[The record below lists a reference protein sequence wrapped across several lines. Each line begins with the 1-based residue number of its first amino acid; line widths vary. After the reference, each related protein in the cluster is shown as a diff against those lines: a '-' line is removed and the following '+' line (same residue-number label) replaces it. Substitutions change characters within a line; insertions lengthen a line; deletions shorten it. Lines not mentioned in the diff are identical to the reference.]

1 MKATVLSDSLKQ
13 RLPTVFHAISGR
25 SQLPVLLNF
34 LIEAKSGFLTISATD
49 LEIGIVTKIGA
60 KIEKEG
66 KITVPAKT
74 FFDLISNISEEKLTL
89 EARETTLELKGEHL
103 KATFPTMP
111 AGEFP
116 EMPAGEFP
124 EIVSDK
130 GKKLA
135 SLNKNALFESIAK
148 VSFAASVDS
157 GRPALSGVLL
167 KKEAG
172 GITLV
177 ATDGYR
183 LSLKKKITLTNESLS
198 ENLLVPSRILKE
210 LLFLRESGEDF
221 DLYVSEKANQI
232 ILETKSTILT
242 ARLIEAEY
250 PDYQKII
257 PEDYETKAIFNKEE
271 AQNAVKACSVFAREA
286 ANIIKVSLK
295 KGKIV
300 FSSSASSVGEN
311 EIEIESK
318 VEGEENEIAFN
329 SRYLLDF
336 LNAVTEEIIEL
347 QMTGPLNPGVFK
359 TEKDKD
365 YLHIIMPIRVQ
376 N

>member
-103 KATFPTMP
+103 KATFPT
-111 AGEFP
+111 
-116 EMPAGEFP
+116 MPAGEFP